1 MSYDTKE
8 RMPQKPARQRKGVM
22 PGMRKMIVQIPEE
35 IFKTLKIR
43 SVEQDTTMKEMVAE
57 ALRRYL
63 GIKEGGESKKS

>member
-1 MSYDTKE
+1 
-8 RMPQKPARQRKGVM
+8 
-22 PGMRKMIVQIPEE
+22 MIVQVPEE

-63 GIKEGGESKKS
+63 GIKEGSESGKK